1 MATFNLDKVH
11 SGIGFQIKHLM
22 ISKVKGEFRDFDVQ
36 VEGNLDNLE
45 GLKVTVTVDTNSI
58 NTNNEDRDNHLRS
71 GDFFEVEKYP
81 AIKIEGESIK
91 KLSDEEYELLA
102 NVTIRDVTRT
112 EKFLVQYNGKSKN
125 PMDGSTVTGFDVEGK
140 INREDYGLTWNAPLE
155 TGGVLVGK
163 EVKVFGNF
171 EFVVQE

>member
-45 GLKVTVTVDTNSI
+45 GLKVTVTVDPNRI

-71 GDFFEVEKYP
+71 GDFFEVEKYQ
-81 AIKIEGESIK
+81 AIKSEGESIK
-91 KLSDEEYELLA
+91 KLSDEE
-102 NVTIRDVTRT
+102 
-112 EKFLVQYNGKSKN
+112 
-125 PMDGSTVTGFDVEGK
+125 
-140 INREDYGLTWNAPLE
+140 
-155 TGGVLVGK
+155 
-163 EVKVFGNF
+163 
-171 EFVVQE
+171 